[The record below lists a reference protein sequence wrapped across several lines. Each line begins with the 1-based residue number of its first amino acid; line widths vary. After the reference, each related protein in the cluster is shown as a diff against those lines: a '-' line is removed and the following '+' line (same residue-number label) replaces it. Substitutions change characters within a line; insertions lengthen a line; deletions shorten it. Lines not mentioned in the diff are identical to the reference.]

1 MNYLQKNQRYTLYKL
16 KSEISDFND
25 VQKEILD
32 KDYRDILTAKNIP
45 HDVPED
51 DRYFISKWVTSSQ
64 ENEVEFPKDGLKFI
78 YKKATA
84 SCEFSTRQIKD
95 SITGILLPKNER
107 LNTSLIDV
115 IFIKWKESFYMVV
128 FSTDFYD
135 LRRVKNLVG
144 EHRIEPISS
153 IHQINSEL
161 FNWLFY
167 KFIQKDFEI
176 NDEIYL
182 DNINGFTGN
191 VINEDN
197 HFEGRS
203 TQTAE
208 LIITKAF
215 LTNGYPITSI
225 KIDLQM
231 PEATISF
238 YLSEISDDNKELQ
251 MVVVKNSSVDLPITS
266 EDTAV
271 IIPMYIYLYLIPE
284 IVKIYKRVETDYL
297 SSNKSQFL
305 TSIGVEVIK
314 TIMAKN
320 NIRIDDLE

>member
-1 MNYLQKNQRYTLYKL
+1 MNYLQKNQRYTLFKL

-25 VQKEILD
+25 VQSEILE
-32 KDYRDILTAKNIP
+32 KDYRDKLTTKNIP
-45 HDVPED
+45 DNIPED
-51 DRYFISKWVTSSQ
+51 EKYFISKWVTTSKV
-64 ENEVEFPKDGLKFI
+64 NEVVFPNGIKFI
-78 YKKATA
+78 YKKAIA
-84 SCEFSTRQIKD
+84 SCEFTTRQIKD
-95 SITGILLPKNER
+95 SVTGILLPKNER
-107 LNTSLIDV
+107 LNTSLIDAL
-115 IFIKWKESFYMVV
+115 FIKCKEDFYMIV
-128 FSTDFYD
+128 FSTEFYD

-144 EHRIEPISS
+144 EYLIEPITAK
-153 IHQINSEL
+153 HQINSEL

-191 VINEDN
+191 IISEDN
-197 HFEGRS
+197 RFEGRS

-231 PEATISF
+231 PEATMSF
-238 YLSEISDDNKELQ
+238 YISEISIDNKELQ
-251 MVVVKNSSVDLPITS
+251 MVVVKNSSIDLPISS
-266 EDTAV
+266 EDKAF
-271 IIPMYIYLYLIPE
+271 IIPMYLYLYLIPE
-284 IVKIYKRVETDYL
+284 IVKIYKTAEKEYL
-297 SSNKSQFL
+297 ASNKKEFL
-305 TSIGVEVIK
+305 TGIGIEVIK

-320 NIRIDDLE
+320 NIEIEDLE